1 MIVISRIKRINEKKE
16 TDVESFRINNE
27 DFISISNDI
36 SKKID
41 SKKKFEKLL
50 VDLKNINPFLC
61 EIEKIEN
68 KKIKYYRNSKDL
80 KILGCKYDIL
90 GEIFTKNIFYDLK
103 TYLKFS
109 ISKDRIIMQCD
120 SPKILYKDKV
130 WGVSMKP
137 FLSNNINT
145 HKKLDDS
152 LFFCIPLYNSFID
165 RAMCIDNILAQI
177 KTTCKL
183 ENGELLMP
191 YFLIIPTI
199 DKKVVTPRAIRPS
212 DSSTLCK
219 KTDESVREEY
229 PMSVKDDM
237 ERIYNDILKY
247 FIRKK
252 IPTTSVIKIESNND
266 SFIRDIDEILPYIT
280 LNKDNKIY
288 FSIKTRDMNKY
299 LKLSR
304 ETRKS
309 FSSFFINF

>member
-1 MIVISRIKRINEKKE
+1 MIVISRIKRITVNNNEKE
-16 TDVESFRINNE
+16 EINISFRNFRINNE

-41 SKKKFEKLL
+41 NREKFEKLL

-61 EIEKIEN
+61 EIEKVEN

-80 KILGCKYDIL
+80 KIIGCKYDIL
-90 GEIFTKNIFYDLK
+90 DEIFTKNIFYDLK
-103 TYLKFS
+103 NYLKSS
-109 ISKDRIIMQCD
+109 ISKDRIIIQCD

-130 WGVSMKP
+130 WGLNMKP
-137 FLSNNINT
+137 FLNNNINT

-152 LFFCIPLYNSFID
+152 LFFCIPLYDSFMD
-165 RAMCIDNILAQI
+165 RAICIDNIIAQI

-199 DKKVVTPRAIRPS
+199 D
-212 DSSTLCK
+212 
-219 KTDESVREEY
+219 EY
-229 PMSVKDDM
+229 SMKDDM

-252 IPTTSVIKIESNND
+252 IPTSSVIKIESNNDTLGASSARGD

-288 FSIKTRDMNKY
+288 FSIKTKDMNKY

-309 FSSFFINF
+309 FNSFFINF

>member
-1 MIVISRIKRINEKKE
+1 MIVISRIKRITVNNNEKE
-16 TDVESFRINNE
+16 DFNISFRNFRINNE

-41 SKKKFEKLL
+41 NREKFEKLL

-61 EIEKIEN
+61 EIEKVEN

-80 KILGCKYDIL
+80 KIIGCKYDIL
-90 GEIFTKNIFYDLK
+90 DKIFTKNIFYDLK
-103 TYLKFS
+103 NYLKSS
-109 ISKDRIIMQCD
+109 ISKDRIIIQCD

-130 WGVSMKP
+130 WGLNMKP
-137 FLSNNINT
+137 FLSNNIT

-152 LFFCIPLYNSFID
+152 LFFCIPLYDSFID
-165 RAMCIDNILAQI
+165 RAICIDNILAQI
-177 KTTCKL
+177 KTTCRL

-199 DKKVVTPRAIRPS
+199 D
-212 DSSTLCK
+212 
-219 KTDESVREEY
+219 EY
-229 PMSVKDDM
+229 SMKDDM

-252 IPTTSVIKIESNND
+252 IPTSSVIKIDSNND

-288 FSIKTRDMNKY
+288 FSIKTKDMNKY

-309 FSSFFINF
+309 FNSFFINF

>member
-1 MIVISRIKRINEKKE
+1 MIVISRIKRITVNNNEKEKINN
-16 TDVESFRINNE
+16 SFRNFRINND

-41 SKKKFEKLL
+41 NREKFEKLL

-61 EIEKIEN
+61 EIEKVEN

-80 KILGCKYDIL
+80 KIIGCKYDIL
-90 GEIFTKNIFYDLK
+90 DEIFTKNIFYDLK
-103 TYLKFS
+103 NYLKS
-109 ISKDRIIMQCD
+109 TISKDRIIIQCD

-130 WGVSMKP
+130 WGMNMKP
-137 FLSNNINT
+137 FLSNNIT

-152 LFFCIPLYNSFID
+152 LFFCIPLYDSFID
-165 RAMCIDNILAQI
+165 RAICIDNILAQI
-177 KTTCKL
+177 KTTCRL

-199 DKKVVTPRAIRPS
+199 D
-212 DSSTLCK
+212 
-219 KTDESVREEY
+219 EY
-229 PMSVKDDM
+229 SIKDDM

-252 IPTTSVIKIESNND
+252 IPTSSVIKIDSNND

-288 FSIKTRDMNKY
+288 FSIKTKDMNKY

-309 FSSFFINF
+309 FNSFFINF

>member
-1 MIVISRIKRINEKKE
+1 MIVISRIKRITVNNNEKE
-16 TDVESFRINNE
+16 EINISFRNFRINNE

-41 SKKKFEKLL
+41 NREKFEKLL

-61 EIEKIEN
+61 EIEKVEN

-90 GEIFTKNIFYDLK
+90 DEIFTKNIFYDLK
-103 TYLKFS
+103 NYLKSS
-109 ISKDRIIMQCD
+109 ISKDRIIIQCD

-130 WGVSMKP
+130 WGLNMKP
-137 FLSNNINT
+137 FLNNNINT

-152 LFFCIPLYNSFID
+152 LFFCIPLYDSFMD
-165 RAMCIDNILAQI
+165 RAICIDNIIAQI

-199 DKKVVTPRAIRPS
+199 HNQVV
-212 DSSTLCK
+212 L
-219 KTDESVREEY
+219 DEYS
-229 PMSVKDDM
+229 MKDDM

-252 IPTTSVIKIESNND
+252 IPTSSVIKIESNND

-309 FSSFFINF
+309 FNSFFINF